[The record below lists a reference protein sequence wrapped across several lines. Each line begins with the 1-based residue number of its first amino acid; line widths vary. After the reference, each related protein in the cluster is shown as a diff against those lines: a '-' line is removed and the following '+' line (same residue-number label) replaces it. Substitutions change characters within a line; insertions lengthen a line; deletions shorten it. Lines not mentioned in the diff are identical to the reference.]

1 MSRSLFPHV
10 RHPWVEAHSYG
21 EGDADVD
28 LGDGEVELDAVV
40 KRLDSLT
47 VVRDK
52 DFAINGLAHGLV
64 SKDPE
69 AALKW
74 ANSISEEGFRKTV
87 VENVT
92 RRIKSQP

>member
-1 MSRSLFPHV
+1 MK
-10 RHPWVEAHSYG
+10 
-21 EGDADVD
+21 
-28 LGDGEVELDAVV
+28 LDAVV
-40 KRLDSLT
+40 EHLESLIDA
-47 VVRDK
+47 RDK

-92 RRIKSQP
+92 RRIKSQPRQSGKGVVGPQQ